1 MACIIVSMPDTVS
14 EVANYSICNYVVKIM
29 NLTGRMAAA
38 RARTPVAKVL
48 KADLKNIP
56 FQSSKL
62 DACPQDRKEERER
75 KKKKG
80 GSGERERG
88 RERRVEKGR

>member
-1 MACIIVSMPDTVS
+1 MPDTVS

-75 KKKKG
+75 EKEEKG
-80 GSGERERG
+80 GKWREGERERKESG
-88 RERRVEKGR
+88 KGEVN